1 MNVLMPPPAKT
12 VRIEIDTECLL
23 RQISSLNQVS
33 KQLLNWNEFGE
44 EVARDFI
51 ASPEMFRVMSDD
63 QVSREAPAPSLGPSK
78 WVRAKNLV
86 HGVFTRE
93 DPNHIAIRK
102 RLFLS
107 NPSTSLLLQH
117 LSLWL
122 AGKLGLSVTATRPMV
137 AVILYAVAKSPLG
150 WEILRDDEE
159 VSVGAVTGARRERAG
174 IASA

>member
-1 MNVLMPPPAKT
+1 MSVFMPPPAET
-12 VRIEIDTECLL
+12 IRIKIDTECLL
-23 RQISSLNQVS
+23 RQVSSLNQVS
-33 KQLLNWNEFGE
+33 KQLLTWNEFGE
-44 EVARDFI
+44 KLARDFT
-51 ASPEMFRVMSDD
+51 ASPEMFRLMSDD
-63 QVSREAPAPSLGPSK
+63 QISREAPAPSLGPSK
-78 WVRAKNLV
+78 WVRAKDLV

-122 AGKLGLSVTATRPMV
+122 AGELGLSVTVTRPMV
-137 AVILYAVAKSPLG
+137 AVILYAAAKSPAG
-150 WEILRDDEE
+150 WETLRDDEE
-159 VSVGAVTGARRERAG
+159 VSGGVVTGARRERAG